1 MKEKECNYGGA
12 LEHAA
17 VCADQFSYVQID
29 DVDVYEQLVNP
40 RNHEKE
46 AMRKVLYEKLSD
58 EAKSVVA
65 LILNA
70 PTEVVEELKK
80 INLPGYQNYYNGW
93 MQEDGFSSEDETA
106 IFKKERLAVYLR
118 KTWGKRILVRKV
130 IGELE
135 VYAIELGRI

>member
-12 LEHAA
+12 LAHAMVA
-17 VCADQFSYVQID
+17 SLAQNYVQLD
-29 DVDVYEQLVNP
+29 DEDVYTELVTS

-46 AMRKVLYEKLSD
+46 VMRKVLYERLSD
-58 EAKSVVA
+58 EAKSVIS
-65 LILNA
+65 LILKA
-70 PTEVVEELKK
+70 PAEVVEDLKS
-80 INLPGYQNYYNGW
+80 INLPGYQNYYNGY
-93 MQEDGFSSEDETA
+93 MQDGGFSSEDETA
-106 IFKKERLAVYLR
+106 VFKKERLAVYLR